1 MSNGVKQIKIKKLK
15 INMLIFIKY
24 LSLFLIFI
32 IIKRHLMSLFLVNK
46 IKKKIDAINIVLKLK
61 SYSEK
66 DEFMKYINEKN
77 LIIEIEYYIKT
88 LNKIENSNKSIIS
101 KLIFNHVDFYNKK
114 REFIKLASSISY

>member
-1 MSNGVKQIKIKKLK
+1 
-15 INMLIFIKY
+15 
-24 LSLFLIFI
+24 
-32 IIKRHLMSLFLVNK
+32 MSLFLVSK